1 MHNQRDRSHVA
12 WDIETT
18 GFGWS
23 EEITISGFWFPD
35 GHATLIV
42 NAGPHSISE
51 QSITEQLTEASRS
64 SISLR
69 VADDEK
75 DLLHEMGQVVF
86 EQFDRNYNRLVAYN
100 AESWK
105 GGFDL
110 PFVRTRC
117 IRQGVG
123 WMFDG
128 VVFADLWEPVKKR
141 LNTTTTAYGASDDAN
156 SLTGAYDLLFDR
168 SDNLSTLLEDVEAHA
183 WYYESPYDPFES
195 SGSAAAHYHEGNLQ
209 PVLEHNLADVHRTW
223 ELGELIRSFVSSKDI
238 AEKKL

>member
-1 MHNQRDRSHVA
+1 MYENSERDHVA

-23 EEITISGFWFPD
+23 EEITVSGFWFPD

-42 NAGPHSISE
+42 NAGPHSVDK

-64 SISLR
+64 SVSLR
-69 VADDEK
+69 VADDEEA
-75 DLLHEMGQVVF
+75 LLHEMGQVVF
-86 EQFDRNYNRLVAYN
+86 ERFDRDYNRLVAYN

-110 PFVRTRC
+110 PFARTRC
-117 IRQGVG
+117 IRRGVD

-128 VVFADLWEPVKKR
+128 ILFADLWEPVKKR

-168 SDNLSTLLEDVEAHA
+168 NDELTGLFDESSEHA
-183 WYYESPYDPFES
+183 WYSEFSYDPFED
-195 SGSAAAHYHEGNLQ
+195 SGSAAAHYRKGDLL
-209 PVLEHNLADVHRTW
+209 PVCLHNLADIHRTW
-223 ELGELIRSFVSSKDI
+223 ELGELIRHFVSSKDVTD
-238 AEKKL
+238 KKL